1 MINNVVL
8 LFSTTSEEIHCE
20 QLLRYWYLSPKRTLY
35 SLLLGGGGGGGGAHP
50 LHPPPRSAPDQWGDT
65 LRAAATVLVSFT
77 QKDLILLVPRPTSPS
92 PPPNPH
98 RPAIFAYVIV
108 GDSEIKVSPYFEGLS
123 QAHYAMVICF
133 QYAFFSSRRKHPLP
147 VLVRV
152 SERLSQC

>member
-35 SLLLGGGGGGGGAHP
+35 SLLLDP
-50 LHPPPRSAPDQWGDT
+50 
-65 LRAAATVLVSFT
+65 
-77 QKDLILLVPRPTSPS
+77 

-98 RPAIFAYVIV
+98 RPAIFAYVVV
-108 GDSEIKVSPYFEGLS
+108 GDLEIKVSPYFEGLS

>member
-1 MINNVVL
+1 M
-8 LFSTTSEEIHCE
+8 
-20 QLLRYWYLSPKRTLY
+20 
-35 SLLLGGGGGGGGAHP
+35 
-50 LHPPPRSAPDQWGDT
+50 
-65 LRAAATVLVSFT
+65 RAAASVLVSFT
-77 QKDLILLVPRPTSPS
+77 QKDLILLVTRPTP

-98 RPAIFAYVIV
+98 RPAIFAYVVV
-108 GDSEIKVSPYFEGLS
+108 GDLEIKVSPYFEGLS

>member
-35 SLLLGGGGGGGGAHP
+35 SLLLD
-50 LHPPPRSAPDQWGDT
+50 PP
-65 LRAAATVLVSFT
+65 
-77 QKDLILLVPRPTSPS
+77 

-98 RPAIFAYVIV
+98 RPAIFAYVVV
-108 GDSEIKVSPYFEGLS
+108 GDLEIKVSPYFEGLS